1 MLDPEE
7 VEKNV
12 LEQAVSISKQMTS
25 EFQQREIVFKR
36 LFVVKLLCTVTLPP
50 TTLKTL
56 NTLSLDVKEIG
67 RASCRERV

>member
-36 LFVVKLLCTVTLPP
+36 
-50 TTLKTL
+50 
-56 NTLSLDVKEIG
+56 
-67 RASCRERV
+67 